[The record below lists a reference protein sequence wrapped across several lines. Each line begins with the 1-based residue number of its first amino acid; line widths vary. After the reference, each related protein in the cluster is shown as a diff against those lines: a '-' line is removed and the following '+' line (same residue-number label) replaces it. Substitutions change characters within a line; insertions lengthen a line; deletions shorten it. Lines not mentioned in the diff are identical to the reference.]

1 MIFQVIPDIK
11 KELRANLLLESKDCV
26 MRACCRKVHDW
37 IKIAPYT
44 CQFPREEEE
53 EWNTSNGI
61 RVMGIAYVPDESQPS
76 WACIVEPNGTCSA
89 VLKLLNLL
97 KRRNSLREG
106 DKFMKE
112 ADLLAIRNLIASCK
126 PHVVAVGGES
136 RDALMIQ
143 LEIREI
149 IAGLIVEERFPSI
162 QVEICDND
170 LAKIYAKS
178 KKGVS
183 EFREH
188 CPELRQAISIC
199 RRLQDPLIEFSQ
211 LCTSKDEILS
221 LRYHP
226 LQDQLPED
234 ELLENI
240 YTEFINRVN
249 QVGVN
254 VNKAAQRS
262 YSGNLLRFVCGLGPR
277 KAQALIKVLKKQVDQ
292 KLENRAQLV
301 TICNLG
307 PKVFINCAGFI
318 KIDTCT
324 LKDTGDAYV
333 EVLDGSRIHPENYEW
348 ARKMAVDALEYEEDE
363 CENSAKALEEIFSAP
378 QKLKDLDLDTFAENL
393 KKQGFGD
400 KRITLYDIRAELS
413 CMYMDLREVY
423 RSPNSEKLFY
433 ILTKETPD
441 SFHAG
446 KLVVAKVV
454 GISHRKPQG
463 DQLDNVK
470 PARNDETGHWQC
482 PFCFKND
489 FLELSEVW
497 IHVEAI
503 CPGKAMGVK
512 LRLDNGVSGYIH
524 IKNLSDKH
532 VVNPRERVCI
542 NQPIHCRI
550 TKIDV
555 EKFGVECTSRSKDLA
570 DKDNEWRPP
579 KDAFYDKDG
588 EEREKRQDEEVK
600 KVTMR
605 QAYLKQII
613 GHPSFRNIDF
623 AEAERLMRDK
633 QQGTVIVRPSSK
645 GPNHLT
651 VTWKLA
657 EDVIQHIDVIEE
669 GKASDF
675 ALGAKL
681 RIGNEEFE
689 DLDKIV
695 AKHINPMAAFVTE
708 ILNFKYFKPS
718 VGGVKEKA
726 EEILKAQK
734 RENPSSIP
742 YLISASRTYPGN
754 FLLSHL
760 PRNVCRHEYFSV
772 IPEGFKFRTQVFVRL
787 NDLIRWFKEHFK
799 EPIPPQ
805 AASTAVKGTTRIPH
819 QSISTS
825 GDTPHES
832 IKKSQNIHDRSKIS
846 FQSQVPVSG
855 YNGHNTYANN
865 PYSPSGQTSNQTTNP
880 SESPQAAFLHPA
892 SLQGQSNQGAEVN
905 KPQQTE
911 NGVNNSS
918 LTWNQQI
925 EAKVFDDTYFTK
937 TRKPKK
943 VYDNG
948 VGYGLTFPT
957 YSKKKKFGKGKND
970 GDKSND
976 SWYDEPSSSK
986 DSFDDHHFSFGSSR
1000 DPRGASRDPFDD
1012 NPYARG
1018 KKIKHKK
1025 YGVSLYIDKAHCQK
1039 SLKSHLSSSDS

>member
-1 MIFQVIPDIK
+1 MNFIFQVIPDIK

-26 MRACCRKVHDW
+26 MRACCRKMHNW
-37 IKIAPYT
+37 IKVAPYT
-44 CQFPREEEE
+44 CHFPHEVDAA
-53 EWNTSNGI
+53 WNTSNGV

-76 WACIVEPNGTCSA
+76 YACIVEPNGECTEI
-89 VLKLLNLL
+89 LKLLNLL
-97 KRRNSLREG
+97 KRRNSLKES
-106 DKFMKE
+106 DKVLKE
-112 ADLLAIRNLIASCK
+112 ADLLSIRNLIASQK
-126 PHVVAVGGES
+126 PHVIAIAGES

-143 LEIREI
+143 LEMREI
-149 IAGLIVEERFPSI
+149 VASLIEEERFPSI
-162 QVEICDND
+162 QVEICDNE
-170 LAKIYAKS
+170 LAKIYAKG
-178 KKGVS
+178 KKGIS

-188 CPELRQAISIC
+188 SPELRQAISIC
-199 RRLQDPLIEFSQ
+199 RRLQDPLVEFSQ
-211 LCTSKDEILS
+211 LCTSYDEILS
-221 LRYHP
+221 LRYHT

-240 YTEFINRVN
+240 FTEFINRVN

-262 YSGNLLRFVCGLGPR
+262 NYGNLLRFVSGLGPR
-277 KAQALIKVLKKQVDQ
+277 KAQALIKVLKKQVNQ
-292 KLENRAQLV
+292 KLENRAQLL
-301 TICNLG
+301 TICNLE

-318 KIDTCT
+318 KIDTKT
-324 LKDTGDAYV
+324 LKDTKDAYV

-348 ARKMAVDALEYEEDE
+348 AKKMAVDALEYEEE
-363 CENSAKALEEIFSAP
+363 ESENSNKVLEEILSDP
-378 QKLKDLDLDTFAENL
+378 RRLKDLDLDTFAENL
-393 KKQGFGD
+393 EKQGFGD

-413 CMYMDLREVY
+413 CMYKDLREAY
-423 RSPNSEKLFY
+423 KSPNSEQLFY
-433 ILTKETPD
+433 ILTKETPE

-446 KLVVAKVV
+446 KLIVAKVV
-454 GISHRKPQG
+454 GISHRKAQG
-463 DQLDNVK
+463 DQLDNIK
-470 PARNDETGHWQC
+470 PVRNDDTGHWQC

-497 IHVEAI
+497 IHIEAI

-532 VVNPRERVCI
+532 VTNPRERVCI

-550 TKIDV
+550 TRVDV

-570 DKDNEWRPP
+570 DKENEWRPP
-579 KDAFYDKDG
+579 KDPFYDKDA
-588 EEREKRQDEEVK
+588 EEKERRQDEEAK
-600 KVTMR
+600 KVTTR
-605 QAYLKQII
+605 QTYLKQII

-633 QQGTVIVRPSSK
+633 KQGSVIVRPSSK

-675 ALGAKL
+675 ALGTKL

-695 AKHINPMAAFVTE
+695 AKHVNPMAAFVTE
-708 ILNFKYFKPS
+708 ILNFKYFKPN

-734 RENPSSIP
+734 RENPSGIP

-760 PRNVCRHEYFSV
+760 PRNQCRHEYFSV
-772 IPEGFKFRTQVFVRL
+772 IPEGFKFRTQVFPRL

-805 AASTAVKGTTRIPH
+805 VAPTAVKGTMRTPH
-819 QSISTS
+819 QSTS
-825 GDTPHES
+825 ASSDTPYEL
-832 IKKSQNIHDRSKIS
+832 IQKSQNVPHNVNSLSQERSS
-846 FQSQVPVSG
+846 VPVSM
-855 YNGHNTYANN
+855 YNGNNTYANN
-865 PYSPSGQTSNQTTNP
+865 SYSPSGQTSNQTVT
-880 SESPQAAFLHPA
+880 SSQSPQTIFLEPPPP
-892 SLQGQSNQGAEVN
+892 QNQSSQVGPDFS
-905 KPQQTE
+905 KPQPME
-911 NGVNNSS
+911 NKVINSS

-925 EAKVFDDTYFTK
+925 QAKVFDDTRFTK
-937 TRKPKK
+937 TKKLRK

-948 VGYGLTFPT
+948 VGYGLTFPA
-957 YSKKKKFGKGKND
+957 YGKKSKF
-970 GDKSND
+970 DKTRKDMNHSND
-976 SWYDEPSSSK
+976 SWYDEPSSSR
-986 DSFDDHHFSFGSSR
+986 DSFDDNRFSRGSSR
-1000 DPRGASRDPFDD
+1000 DPRARSRDPFDD
-1012 NPYARG
+1012 NPFARG
-1018 KKIKHKK
+1018 KKIIHEF
-1025 YGVSLYIDKAHCQK
+1025 GEILV
-1039 SLKSHLSSSDS
+1039 